1 MPIIKQIIKAPTKHW
16 VGNGFNVHG
25 YFDEF
30 TEATSPFLMLDFAS
44 KKYFGPS
51 TLQRGVGDHP
61 HRGFETVTFAYHGGV
76 QHRDSAGN
84 VDVINAGDVQ
94 WMTAGSGIIHQE
106 FFEEGFNSQGGDFEM
121 IQLWIN
127 LPAKHKMS
135 PPKYQALKNSQI
147 PKIVIDNVDISVVA
161 GSFNTGIKAALDAT
175 KGVAKTFSDLNVYQ
189 LHSAHGQTSLVE
201 FQIPTTHKA
210 MMLVLNGQVEVA
222 GSQIDQ
228 KSLVI
233 FGANSDKISIKSNS
247 QYQILFLSGEP
258 LNQPIAH
265 YGPFVMN
272 TQDELIQAFAD
283 YHSGK
288 FEAVKLERPKP

>member
-30 TEATSPFLMLDFAS
+30 TEATSPFLMLDFAA
-44 KKYFGPS
+44 KKLFEPS

-106 FFEEGFNSQGGDFEM
+106 FFEEEFNSQGGDFEM

-127 LPAKHKMS
+127 LPAKHKMT

-147 PKIVIDNVDISVVA
+147 PKIVIDNVDVSVVA
-161 GSFNTGIKAALDAT
+161 GSFNTGIKSPIDST
-175 KGVAKTFSDLNVYQ
+175 KGIAKTFSDLNVYQ
-189 LHSAHGQTSLVE
+189 LNASRDQTSLVE
-201 FQIPTTHKA
+201 FQIPDTHNA

-222 GSQIDQ
+222 GTQIDQ

-233 FGANSDKISIKSNS
+233 FGANSDKISIKSTT

-272 TQDELIQAFAD
+272 TKDELIQAFAD
-283 YHSGK
+283 YNSGK
-288 FEAVKLERPKP
+288 FEGVKLAGAKL